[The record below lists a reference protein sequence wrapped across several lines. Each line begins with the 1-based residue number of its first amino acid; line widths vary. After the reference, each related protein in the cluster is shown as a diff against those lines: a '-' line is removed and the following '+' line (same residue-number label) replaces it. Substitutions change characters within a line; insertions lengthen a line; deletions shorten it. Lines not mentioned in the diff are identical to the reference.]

1 MDETKQETQIE
12 IKEDDDEKV
21 LRSCCFK
28 CNTGAVIFF
37 SQFIFSLLT
46 FIMSIYMII
55 KGNNTSLFIGYLSLI
70 VGVYIPSP
78 KIH

>member
-1 MDETKQETQIE
+1 MEETKQETKIE
-12 IKEDDDEKV
+12 IKQDEVDHV

-28 CNTGAVIFF
+28 CNTGAVVFF

-46 FIMSIYMII
+46 FIVSIYMIV

>member
-1 MDETKQETQIE
+1 MNETKQETQIE
-12 IKEDDDEKV
+12 INVDDEEKV

-28 CNTGAVIFF
+28 CNTSAVVFF

-46 FIMSIYMII
+46 FIVSIYMII
-55 KGNNTSLFIGYLSLI
+55 EGNNTSLFIGYLSLI